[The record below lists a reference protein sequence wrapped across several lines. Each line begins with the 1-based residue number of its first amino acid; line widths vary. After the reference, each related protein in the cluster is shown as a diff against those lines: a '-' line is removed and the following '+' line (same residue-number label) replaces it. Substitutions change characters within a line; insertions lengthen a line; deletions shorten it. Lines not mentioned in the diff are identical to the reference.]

1 MKIAII
7 DCFSGISGD
16 MTLGALIN
24 QGVPLDY
31 IKEEISKLGISNFEI
46 KENKVKRHSISASKV
61 DIEYDEPQQPERNF
75 HSIKKIIEESRLA
88 PNIKNKAISAF
99 KILGEAEAHVHGT
112 TLDKIHFHE
121 VGAIDSI
128 IDLVGSI
135 IGFEYLKVAKIFTLP
150 VPLGT
155 GFTSTAHGNMP
166 VPPPASL
173 EILKEYPIIH
183 KDSEFEMT
191 TPTGATL
198 LKVLSDEILP
208 TFLHYFPEKVGYG
221 AGSKETEKWPNL
233 LRLITARIEEQ
244 PGVENLQVI
253 ETNID
258 DMNPEIYPYLMEKMF
273 DTGARDVFMSNILM
287 KKGRAGIKLSIL
299 ADLNIVPQI
308 EEIIFSETTSI
319 GLRKY
324 AVNRT
329 ILPRKE
335 ELVTLDFGEIA
346 VKVIEYKGKKIFR
359 PEYEE
364 CKKIARKHKK
374 PITDVYR
381 QIDNLNNTNE

>member
-7 DCFSGISGD
+7 DCFAGISGD

-24 QGVPLDY
+24 LGVPREY
-31 IKEEISKLGISNFEI
+31 IEKEISKLGISHFEI
-46 KENKVKRHSISASKV
+46 SANEVKRHSISATKV
-61 DIEYDEPQQPERNF
+61 DIKFDESQQPERHF
-75 HSIKKIIEESRLA
+75 RSIKKLIEESGLS
-88 PNIKNKAISAF
+88 PIIKTKAISAF
-99 KILGEAEAHVHGT
+99 KILGEAEATVHGT
-112 TLDKIHFHE
+112 TLEKIHFHE

-135 IGFEYLKVAKIFTLP
+135 IGFEYLNVSKIFSSP

-173 EILKEYPIIH
+173 EILKNYPIIH
-183 KDSEFEMT
+183 KDSQFEMT

-198 LKVLSDEILP
+198 LKMLSDDILP
-208 TFLHYFPEKVGYG
+208 PFLNYLPEKVGYG

-233 LRLITARIEEQ
+233 LRLITANIEEKAS
-244 PGVENLQVI
+244 VENLQII

-258 DMNPEIYPYLMEKMF
+258 DMNPEIYPFLMDKLF
-273 DTGARDVFMSNILM
+273 NVGARDVFLTNIIM
-287 KKGRAGIKLSIL
+287 KKGRAGIKLSVL
-299 ADLNIVPQI
+299 TDSHLVPQI
-308 EEIIFSETTSI
+308 EEIIFLETTSI

-324 AVNRT
+324 FVDRT
-329 ILPRKE
+329 ILPRKKE
-335 ELVTLDFGEIA
+335 IVTFEFGKMA
-346 VKVIEYKGKKIFR
+346 VKIIEYKGKKIFR

-364 CKKIARKHKK
+364 CKKVSDKNKIPIIDIYRK
-374 PITDVYR
+374 V
-381 QIDNLNNTNE
+381 DNLNNTNV